1 MAVPKY
7 YEMYHSFL
15 QSLSDGEEHPYS
27 DVKKKVIEDFKLTDI
42 ELAELLPSGKQP
54 VFSNRIGWCR
64 TSEKGGVDRKSD
76 KSAFYDYKIRKRS
89 IEIREKN
96 YQ

>member
-27 DVKKKVIEDFKLTDI
+27 DVKKKVMPLRFIAK
-42 ELAELLPSGKQP
+42 
-54 VFSNRIGWCR
+54 
-64 TSEKGGVDRKSD
+64 
-76 KSAFYDYKIRKRS
+76 AFLMH
-89 IEIREKN
+89 
-96 YQ
+96 

>member
-27 DVKKKVIEDFKLTDI
+27 NVKKKVIEDFKLTDI
-42 ELAELLPSGKQP
+42 ELAELLPSHWMVQN
-54 VFSNRIGWCR
+54 V
-64 TSEKGGVDRKSD
+64 SEKGGVDRKSD

>member
-64 TSEKGGVDRKSD
+64 T
-76 KSAFYDYKIRKRS
+76 YLKR
-89 IEIREKN
+89 RG
-96 YQ
+96 

>member
-27 DVKKKVIEDFKLTDI
+27 DVKKKVIEDFKLTDT
-42 ELAELLPSGKQP
+42 ELAELLPSGKQ
-54 VFSNRIGWCR
+54 
-64 TSEKGGVDRKSD
+64 K
-76 KSAFYDYKIRKRS
+76 Y
-89 IEIREKN
+89 
-96 YQ
+96 

>member
-27 DVKKKVIEDFKLTDI
+27 DVKKKVIEDFKLTDTVPGR
-42 ELAELLPSGKQP
+42 A
-54 VFSNRIGWCR
+54 N
-64 TSEKGGVDRKSD
+64 D
-76 KSAFYDYKIRKRS
+76 
-89 IEIREKN
+89 
-96 YQ
+96 

>member
-27 DVKKKVIEDFKLTDI
+27 DVKKE
-42 ELAELLPSGKQP
+42 
-54 VFSNRIGWCR
+54 SNRR
-64 TSEKGGVDRKSD
+64 
-76 KSAFYDYKIRKRS
+76 F
-89 IEIREKN
+89 
-96 YQ
+96 